1 MGGCC
6 SKCGNYLLGTPQGEA
21 QGGDTP
27 KLSRLQH
34 KESFNGPQKVLTNGH
49 ENGDVK
55 TAPDA
60 GDATPK
66 KGDPRD
72 RQVVTLCTQNQVF
85 KLFLQKVLN
94 FLFVTNAVA
103 QKQKT
108 NV

>member
-6 SKCGNYLLGTPQGEA
+6 SKCGNYLLGPPQGEA

-34 KESFNGPQKVLTNGH
+34 KESFNGPQKALTNGH

-55 TAPDA
+55 TVPDA

-66 KGDPRD
+66 KEDPRD
-72 RQVVTLCTQNQVF
+72 RQVLILDSRLKEF
-85 KLFLQKVLN
+85 SDI
-94 FLFVTNAVA
+94 
-103 QKQKT
+103 
-108 NV
+108 